1 MKALPLICVVWDD
14 AHGDS
19 VMFDEHDVQH
29 KPYRFTSVGF
39 LVRSDEVGISIAG
52 EIGEDGRLR
61 DHAFIPRAMVVTE
74 WLIGPLRQPRRQR
87 SKDVPPCPPSS
98 SSSSS
103 P

>member
-1 MKALPLICVVWDD
+1 MINLICVIWDD

-19 VMFDEHDVQH
+19 VMFDEQDVCH

-52 EIGEDGRLR
+52 EIGEDGRFR

-74 WLIGPLRQPRRQR
+74 WLIGPLRQPRKPRT
-87 SKDVPPCPPSS
+87 KVPPCVPSSPSS
-98 SSSSS
+98 S